1 MEKLALNISPR
12 IIFKGLLFTCFLTL
26 ILCLFFSLCLQYT
39 PLSES
44 MLPKGTSFI
53 FFISMFLG
61 ATKTAYT
68 AGNKGIVYSSSVSFA
83 YLLLIILGG
92 IFCLPTLFTFS
103 LFLKKIFLTI
113 ICGILGG
120 IIGIG
125 LIPY

>member
-1 MEKLALNISPR
+1 
-12 IIFKGLLFTCFLTL
+12 
-26 ILCLFFSLCLQYT
+26 
-39 PLSES
+39 

-92 IFCLPTLFTFS
+92 IICLPTLFTFS

-125 LIPY
+125 LILY